1 MHHNEVTCVLSAQLL
16 LTLAFMLN
24 LSSGARGLLLFGATA
39 ALALPAAAQSTKTPK
54 YSNEFLNIGVGARAL
69 GMGKVQVSLA
79 NDATAGYWNPA
90 GLVNQTH
97 KYDGVLMHSELFS
110 GVVKNDYAAFSMP
123 LDDKSAIGVSVMRL
137 GVDNIADTRNLIN
150 EYGYVD
156 YSKIEYFSV
165 ADYALLLSYSRKVSQ
180 VEGLSVGG
188 NAKVIYRNIGK
199 FAHGYGFGID
209 AGVQYNHKGWNLG
222 LMARDITTTFTQWTI
237 NADEYKKGLNST
249 IANNG
254 DAIPT
259 SSAEIT
265 LPRFVLGAGRR
276 FELPKQFTAL
286 VAVDLEATTDGQRG
300 TPIST
305 KVVSVDPRLGVEL
318 GYKNL
323 VFLRGGAGNY
333 QKIQDFAPN
342 GNGTYNNSWRGQYSL
357 GAGVA
362 ISGLRVDLALSRLA
376 VEKLGSTSQTNSLIV
391 SLGYGFK

>member
-1 MHHNEVTCVLSAQLL
+1 MHYNEVTCVLSAQLL

-237 NADEYKKGLNST
+237 NADEYKKGINST

>member
-1 MHHNEVTCVLSAQLL
+1 
-16 LTLAFMLN
+16 MLQ
-24 LSSGARGLLLFGATA
+24 LSSATRGLLLWGATA
-39 ALALPAAAQSTKTPK
+39 VLALPAAAQSTKTPK
-54 YSNEFLNIGVGARAL
+54 YSNEFLNLGVGARAL

-79 NDATAGYWNPA
+79 DNATAGYWNPA

-110 GVVKNDYAAFSMP
+110 GVVKNDYGAFSMP

-137 GVDNIADTRNLIN
+137 GVDNIADTRNIVN

-165 ADYALLLSYSRKVSQ
+165 ADYALLLSYARKVGS

-188 NAKVIYRNIGK
+188 NAKMIYRNIGK

-237 NADEYKKGLNST
+237 NADEYKKGINST
-249 IANNG
+249 TANG
-254 DAIPT
+254 TDPIPT
-259 SSAEIT
+259 NSSEIT
-265 LPRFVLGAGRR
+265 LPRFVLGVGRR
-276 FELPKQFTAL
+276 FELPKEFSAL
-286 VAVDLEATTDGQRG
+286 VAVDLEITTDGQRG

-305 KVVSVDPRLGVEL
+305 KAVSVDPRLGVEL

-323 VFLRGGAGNY
+323 VFLRGGVGNY
-333 QKIQDFAPN
+333 QKIQDFAAN
-342 GNGTYNNSWRGQYSL
+342 SSGIYNSSWKGQYSL
-357 GAGVA
+357 GVGVA
-362 ISGLRVDLALSRLA
+362 VSGLRIDLALSRLA
-376 VEKLGSTSQTNSLIV
+376 VEKLGSSSQTNSLIV
-391 SLGYGFK
+391 SLGYAFK

>member
-1 MHHNEVTCVLSAQLL
+1 MLQFSSA
-16 LTLAFMLN
+16 
-24 LSSGARGLLLFGATA
+24 ARGLLLVGATA
-39 ALALPAAAQSTKTPK
+39 ALVLPAAAQSTKTPK
-54 YSNEFLNIGVGARAL
+54 YSNEFLNLGVGARAL

-79 NDATAGYWNPA
+79 DNATAGYWNPA

-110 GVVKNDYAAFSMP
+110 GVVKNDYGAFSMP

-137 GVDNIADTRNLIN
+137 GVDNIADTRNIVN

-156 YSKIEYFSV
+156 YSKIELFSV
-165 ADYALLLSYSRKVSQ
+165 ADYALLLSYARKVSS

-237 NADEYKKGLNST
+237 NADEYNKGINST
-249 IANNG
+249 YANG
-254 DAIPT
+254 KDPVPT
-259 SSAEIT
+259 NSSEIT
-265 LPRFVLGAGRR
+265 LPRFVLGVGRR
-276 FELPKQFTAL
+276 FELPKEFSAL
-286 VAVDLEATTDGQRG
+286 VAVDLETTTDGQRG

-305 KVVSVDPRLGVEL
+305 KTVSVDPRLGVEL

-333 QKIQDFAPN
+333 QKIQSFAVNSN
-342 GNGTYNNSWRGQYSL
+342 GGFDSSWKGQYSL

-362 ISGLRVDLALSRLA
+362 VSGLRVDLALSRLA

>member
-1 MHHNEVTCVLSAQLL
+1 MNV
-16 LTLAFMLN
+16 
-24 LSSGARGLLLFGATA
+24 
-39 ALALPAAAQSTKTPK
+39 
-54 YSNEFLNIGVGARAL
+54 GVGARAL

-79 NDATAGYWNPA
+79 DNATAGYWNPA

-110 GVVKNDYAAFSMP
+110 GVVKNDYGAFSMP

-137 GVDNIADTRNLIN
+137 GVDNIADTRALIN
-150 EYGYVD
+150 EYNYID
-156 YSKIEYFSV
+156 YSKIVYFSV
-165 ADYALLLSYSRKVSQ
+165 ADYALLLSYARKLGT

-188 NAKVIYRNIGK
+188 NAKIIYRNIGN

-209 AGVQYNHKGWNLG
+209 AGVQYNHKGWNLA
-222 LMARDITTTFTQWTI
+222 LMARDVTTTFTQWTI
-237 NADEYKKGLNST
+237 NANEYQKGLSNAV
-249 IANNG
+249 ANG
-254 DAIPT
+254 SDPIPT
-259 SSAEIT
+259 NSSEIT

-276 FELPKQFTAL
+276 FELPKEFSAL
-286 VAVDLEATTDGQRG
+286 VAVDLEATTDGRRG

-305 KVVSVDPRLGVEL
+305 KAVSVDPRLGVEL

-333 QKIQDFAPN
+333 QKIQGFAPN
-342 GNGTYNNSWRGQYSL
+342 SNGTYPSNWKGQYSL

-362 ISGLRVDLALSRLA
+362 VSGLRVDLALSRLA
-376 VEKLGSTSQTNSLIV
+376 VEKLGNSSQTNSLIV